1 MQETQETLVQ
11 FLVGEDPLEYELATH
26 SSIPAWK
33 IPWAEE
39 PGRLQSMQSQRV
51 STTEHECRHPGKK
64 KCFTKERERQM
75 GVAGGRGRNTSVW
88 RCVSVCV
95 FILFYLVSS
104 GGMPLDSKESLYFY
118 FGYSSQAQ
126 MGPYLDCHY

>member
-64 KCFTKERERQM
+64 KGFTKERERQM
-75 GVAGGRGRNTSVW
+75 GVAGGRGYDSLSFLNSFSFPLRSLKEFMKFFGIKNIRKT
-88 RCVSVCV
+88 RCDAINVN
-95 FILFYLVSS
+95 
-104 GGMPLDSKESLYFY
+104 
-118 FGYSSQAQ
+118 
-126 MGPYLDCHY
+126 